1 MTFSSGFKI
10 IRGARLFLTILGED
24 IGVASGL
31 FKIDTGSETLSA
43 GREAVG
49 LRPIVPKALKD
60 TEDSLLGLTI
70 GRENDTPWGNELFEC
85 LGSFGAVSEERLRR
99 GDLFGR
105 FSTRLLTGIF
115 SISSF
120 SSLKVYFSNLKKC

>member
-1 MTFSSGFKI
+1 VP
-10 IRGARLFLTILGED
+10 LT
-24 IGVASGL
+24 
-31 FKIDTGSETLSA
+31 
-43 GREAVG
+43 
-49 LRPIVPKALKD
+49 LKD

-99 GDLFGR
+99 GDRFGR
-105 FSTRLLTGIF
+105 MGLLVGIF
-115 SISSF
+115 SISPF